1 LEGGA
6 ISGRGRI
13 ENGGVTM
20 MPGAD
25 GAVSVAG
32 VAPGSVSA
40 QRRSTEKKQPSATA
54 ATTVNSLFI
63 QPISLRAVSLYSDP
77 TDATRE
83 LPCRVARL
91 TQKDVFCLAP
101 LVQAV
106 YGRREKKTVDSA
118 SSQSKACFAKGCYT
132 VNRLAFVD
140 PTTNPPGTIRLGQ
153 SAGPPSP
160 VCHRGSQDIATKT
173 PRSCAPRSLI
183 RAMTGDR
190 YIEFPALGS
199 RAADGALL
207 ANLDTIATATKPTT
221 PTTMGVVWV
230 KARQFAPP

>member
-1 LEGGA
+1 MSSSFRSVAGQDGAGDDGGGEELEGGA

-63 QPISLRAVSLYSDP
+63 QSISLRAVSLYSDP
-77 TDATRE
+77 TGAAWE
-83 LPCRVARL
+83 LPYRVARL

-101 LVQAV
+101 LAPAV
-106 YGRREKKTVDSA
+106 CGRREKDLWTARQA
-118 SSQSKACFAKGCYT
+118 SQ
-132 VNRLAFVD
+132 RLA
-140 PTTNPPGTIRLGQ
+140 L
-153 SAGPPSP
+153 
-160 VCHRGSQDIATKT
+160 
-173 PRSCAPRSLI
+173 SLI
-183 RAMTGDR
+183 RFESSG
-190 YIEFPALGS
+190 
-199 RAADGALL
+199 AASVSSWVSEMA
-207 ANLDTIATATKPTT
+207 TT
-221 PTTMGVVWV
+221 PSC
-230 KARQFAPP
+230 ARSV

>member
-1 LEGGA
+1 MSSSFRSVAGQDGAGDDGGGEELEGGA

-91 TQKDVFCLAP
+91 TQKNVFAWHLWCKPSA
-101 LVQAV
+101 A
-106 YGRREKKTVDSA
+106 GEKK
-118 SSQSKACFAKGCYT
+118 
-132 VNRLAFVD
+132 RLW
-140 PTTNPPGTIRLGQ
+140 T
-153 SAGPPSP
+153 
-160 VCHRGSQDIATKT
+160 
-173 PRSCAPRSLI
+173 
-183 RAMTGDR
+183 
-190 YIEFPALGS
+190 
-199 RAADGALL
+199 
-207 ANLDTIATATKPTT
+207 
-221 PTTMGVVWV
+221 
-230 KARQFAPP
+230 ARQASQGLLC